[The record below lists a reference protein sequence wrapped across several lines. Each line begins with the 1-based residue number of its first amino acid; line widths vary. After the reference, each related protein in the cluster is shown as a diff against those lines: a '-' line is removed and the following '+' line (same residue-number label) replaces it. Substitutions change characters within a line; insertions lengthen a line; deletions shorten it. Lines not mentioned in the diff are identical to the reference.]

1 MLNATRVRKAKNVYI
16 YIHTYLYLF
25 LYLSLHI
32 DNMSLQSCH
41 EFHSNAI
48 VFIRPFTLSYL
59 YSPSPVVRRL
69 PSRIHRNLLICST
82 FLYVDRLQILPG
94 SCVTQNLPSVVF
106 TPARLPCIY
115 APMPSLNQQS
125 GS

>member
-1 MLNATRVRKAKNVYI
+1 MFNATGVRKAKNVCI
-16 YIHTYLYLF
+16 YTHMYLYLF
-25 LYLSLHI
+25 LYLPLHI

-41 EFHSNAI
+41 EFHSNTI
-48 VFIRPFTLSYL
+48 RFTRPFTLSYL

-69 PSRIHRNLLICST
+69 PSRIYRNLLICSV
-82 FLYVDRLQILPG
+82 FLYADSLQTLPG
-94 SCVTQNLPSVVF
+94 SCVTQNVPSVVF
-106 TPARLPCIY
+106 TPARLPCIC